1 MFSCGT
7 FEVKSRCGI
16 DQTIAATSATFHC
29 PPPNSPRYQVVHT
42 STSPVQFKH
51 TLQLEHLSNS
61 KRVSFFFI
69 SDAPATTTVP
79 ATIAI
84 TTAPPPMVELQV
96 TLQQVFV
103 PALTDPQSTEFKT
116 LSDTITTIVSPRNPD
131 MTIHLCLC

>member
-1 MFSCGT
+1 MAPLKLNHAAELIKQLRLHQQHFTVLPPTSHVIKLYTLVHHQYSLSTRCIWST
-7 FEVKSRCGI
+7 FQILKECN
-16 DQTIAATSATFHC
+16 F
-29 PPPNSPRYQVVHT
+29 
-42 STSPVQFKH
+42 
-51 TLQLEHLSNS
+51 LL
-61 KRVSFFFI
+61 I

-84 TTAPPPMVELQV
+84 TTAPPPVVELQV

-116 LSDTITTIVSPRNPD
+116 LSVTITTIVSPRNPD